1 MSDLEFEHNGQA
13 YRAGKLDAKKQFHVS
28 RRLAPFLV
36 DAISGL
42 DQEDLL
48 AMVEGAQA
56 AGQKDQSNA
65 KKPKAKESDGL
76 AWLAPLASTLAD
88 MPDEPLDYILNAC
101 LAVTARKQVGGGWA
115 KVQGPGGLMFE
126 DIDMAGMLTITF
138 NVLKH
143 NLSGFFVGLP
153 QGLPGV
159 GRT

>member
-1 MSDLEFEHNGQA
+1 MSDLEFEHKGQA

-28 RRLAPFLV
+28 RRLAPFLADV
-36 DAISGL
+36 MRGL
-42 DQEDLL
+42 DPKDMPAMAEEAQATGQED
-48 AMVEGAQA
+48 QP
-56 AGQKDQSNA
+56 NA
-65 KKPKAKESDGL
+65 KEPKDKESADL
-76 AWLAPLASTLAD
+76 AWLDSLANTLAD

-101 LAVTARKQVGGGWA
+101 LAVTARKQVRGGWA

-143 NLSGFFVGLP
+143 NLSGFFDAVP
-153 QGLPGV
+153 QGLFGV